1 MRILLATFGSFGDLN
16 PYLGLAKALRA
27 RGHDPAIATSEFYRR
42 YVEREGIR
50 FHAVRPDVDLHDRA
64 ELARIMD
71 PKRGTEHLLRDL
83 IAPHIRDTYA
93 DLTVAARSTDFVVS
107 HPITFAAPLVAARQ
121 GLRWASSVLAPIS
134 FFSAY
139 DIPVPPPAP
148 WLKAIDRLGP
158 RAGRAFVALA
168 KRMSAGWIEPVRRFR
183 AELGLPDTGDP
194 LYEGQHA
201 PALVLGLFPSV
212 LGPRQP
218 DWPASTRVTGAI
230 FDDAVYGRA
239 LDADLDRFIESGPA
253 PIVFALGSA
262 AVGAAGSFFTESA
275 RAAAALGRRAVLVTG
290 HHPENRVGGLAPG
303 ILAVDAAPYSA
314 LFPRAAAIV
323 HQGGIGTTNEALRAG
338 RPTVIVPFSHDQ
350 PDNAVRVERLGVS
363 CTLPAARYRADRV
376 AHTLESVL
384 ADPERSRRARE
395 IATAVQR
402 ERGADAACDAIEAA
416 ASEPP

>member
-1 MRILLATFGSFGDLN
+1 VRILLATFGSFGDLN
-16 PYLGLAKALRA
+16 PYLGLARALRA
-27 RGHDPAIATSEFYRR
+27 RGHDPAIATSSFYRR
-42 YVEREGIR
+42 FVEGAGIR
-50 FHAVRPDVDLHDRA
+50 FHAVRPDVDLGDRA

-71 PKRGTEHLLRDL
+71 PTRGTEHLLRNL
-83 IAPHIRDTYA
+83 IAPHIRDSYA
-93 DLTVAARSTDFVVS
+93 DLTAAAEGADFVVS
-107 HPITFAAPLVAARQ
+107 HPITFAAPMVAARR

-139 DIPVPPPAP
+139 DIPVPPAAP

-168 KRMSAGWIEPVRRFR
+168 RRMSAGWIEPVRRFR

-218 DWPASTRVTGAI
+218 DWPAATCVTGAI

-239 LDADLDRFIESGPA
+239 LDADLDRFIGSGPA
-253 PIVFALGSA
+253 PIVFVLGSA
-262 AVGAAGSFFTESA
+262 AVGAAGSFFAESA
-275 RAAAALGRRAVLVTG
+275 RAATALGRRAVLVTG
-290 HHPENRVGGLAPG
+290 HHPENRVGALTRDVYS
-303 ILAVDAAPYSA
+303 VDAAPYSA

-338 RPTVIVPFSHDQ
+338 RPTVVVPFSHDQ
-350 PDNAVRVERLGVS
+350 PDNAFRVERLGVS
-363 CTLPAARYRADRV
+363 CTLGAARYRADRV
-376 AHTLESVL
+376 AHALESLL
-384 ADPERSRRARE
+384 ADPGRSRRAE
-395 IATAVQR
+395 SIAAAVRQ
-402 ERGADAACDAIEAA
+402 ERGADAACDAIEAVA
-416 ASEPP
+416 LARR